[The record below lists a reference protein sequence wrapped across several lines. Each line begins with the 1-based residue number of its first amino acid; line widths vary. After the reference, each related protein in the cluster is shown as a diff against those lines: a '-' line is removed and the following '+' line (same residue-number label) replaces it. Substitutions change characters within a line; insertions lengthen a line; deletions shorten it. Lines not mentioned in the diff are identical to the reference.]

1 MYQFN
6 ERKRENPMDV
16 VDMFKIRKNHMHLNS
31 KDVLPPTNITLLIL
45 VNDVIIKAIRPSLA
59 KRKEDCLEY
68 LTESGE
74 TIFGRYKWT
83 YP

>member
-1 MYQFN
+1 
-6 ERKRENPMDV
+6 
-16 VDMFKIRKNHMHLNS
+16 MHLNS
-31 KDVLPPTNITLLIL
+31 KDVLPPTDTPLLIL
-45 VNDVIIKAIRPSLA
+45 VDGDIVRAIRPSLA

-74 TIFGRYKWT
+74 TILGRYPWT

>member
-1 MYQFN
+1 MY
-6 ERKRENPMDV
+6 
-16 VDMFKIRKNHMHLNS
+16 LNS
-31 KDVLPPTNITLLIL
+31 KDVLPPTDTPLLIS

-74 TIFGRYKWT
+74 TILGRYPWT